1 MFFWQKLGLGR
12 WAFISSI
19 FILTAC
25 QASRPPNSISQ
36 KQDPLQGTIIFWFGI
51 HEEYTL
57 PEQITQY
64 EKFLKSG
71 VAKFHHIYPKT
82 NVLIKLVPE
91 QELIPKFLRDT
102 ERGLGPDLIHT
113 ETSTLFQLLKTHR
126 ISPITSRKF
135 ILENFRPDALTQVSL
150 DHYTYALP
158 SYLGTQVLCY
168 NKQKVH
174 RVPTTLTELL
184 QQARM
189 GYSVGLLSNFE
200 DTLWGTQI
208 FGGKLFNNKGQGIL
222 DQGGWAKWMNWLKM
236 AKDEPNFILN
246 DDPLA
251 LQKAFI
257 DGQLA
262 YMVCW
267 SPSIP
272 VLRQLLGPDKFG
284 VAVLPGEGKHFAGPP
299 LMLGVLLFSAI
310 SSPQQ
315 SELALKFAQF
325 LTNPEQQRT
334 WVSQWQAAIPSNKLV
349 MIDKRLFPVQGVIQS
364 QSQTAITFTLEEVER
379 LKWIGKEGQGL
390 YQKVL
395 LGDISPEA
403 AATELTQIIN
413 AEPKGD

>member
-174 RVPTTLTELL
+174 QVPTTLTELL

-267 SPSIP
+267 SPSIS

-413 AEPKGD
+413 AEPKRK